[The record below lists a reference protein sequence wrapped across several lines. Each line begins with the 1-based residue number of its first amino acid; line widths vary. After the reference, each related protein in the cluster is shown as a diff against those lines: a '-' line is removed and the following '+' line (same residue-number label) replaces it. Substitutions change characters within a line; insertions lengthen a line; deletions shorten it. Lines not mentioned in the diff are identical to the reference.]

1 MPASFCV
8 HSFQEEKVAGAVDRL
23 WAVVEPYL
31 AAEGIEL
38 DDLEI
43 VGKKPG
49 VVVRVTLDSAE
60 PLGVDRLADV
70 SRRLS
75 RLLDQEDPI
84 SSSYTLEVSS
94 PGLERKLRRPRHYEK
109 SVGRDIKVK
118 SKVSIG
124 GENNHRGVLVE
135 ANDDGFVVDVDGSE
149 RQIAYGDV
157 VTARTV
163 FVWEKA
169 SKPGKR

>member
-1 MPASFCV
+1 MTSV
-8 HSFQEEKVAGAVDRL
+8 VDRL
-23 WAVVEPYL
+23 TAVVEPYV

-43 VGKKPG
+43 VGKAPG
-49 VVVRVTLDSAE
+49 VVVRVTLDAAD
-60 PLGVDRLADV
+60 PLGVDRIADV

-84 SSSYTLEVSS
+84 STAYTLEVSS

-109 SVGRDIKVK
+109 SVGRDVKVK
-118 SKVSIG
+118 TRTEID
-124 GENNHRGVLVE
+124 GERNHRGVLVRADE
-135 ANDDGFVVDVDGSE
+135 KRFVVDVEGSE
-149 RQIAYGDV
+149 RKIAYGDV
-157 VTARTV
+157 VSARTI
-163 FVWEKA
+163 FEWEKA